1 MSRCNRDKW
10 RTRTKR
16 EVHTQRTKE
25 KYPTLKT
32 QTKAIKLFYF
42 LKWKGG
48 TKRNGWIEIF
58 MWKKNRA
65 ELLYQY
71 RFFYSIFLRFGSF
84 PRFRL
89 SSCLI
94 SIYGDGSGYVC
105 VHVHSSNLNIRFDQI
120 IIPISILFPLHLWW
134 TFYVLKEKIEKKT
147 RDTEIETE
155 RDWKA
160 KAS

>member
-1 MSRCNRDKW
+1 MTNANKKRSSHTTHERKVSNTKNANKSNKIVLFSEMKR
-10 RTRTKR
+10 RNETKR
-16 EVHTQRTKE
+16 LNWNIH
-25 KYPTLKT
+25 
-32 QTKAIKLFYF
+32 
-42 LKWKGG
+42 G
-48 TKRNGWIEIF
+48 
-58 MWKKNRA
+58 KKNRA
-65 ELLYQY
+65 ELLFQY

-120 IIPISILFPLHLWW
+120 IIPISILFPFHLWW